1 MTFKAGHIEIST
13 VEENGNVMLHWGDRK
28 LFFGKQDEATVQS
41 LLLGNFKL
49 VRNHYEQKAK
59 DKLTGEELDELSL
72 TIVLH
77 YLYMYNMW
85 RGLYKGQEN
94 KQLEFDEEDFHHPQT
109 HDEIIWFVKRK
120 YPRDHI
126 HRCSALME
134 MSESEYRDY
143 EKRRQEFHDMF

>member
-1 MTFKAGHIEIST
+1 MPFKAGHIEIST
-13 VEENGNVMLHWGDRK
+13 VEENGNVMLYWGDRK

-49 VRNHYEQKAK
+49 VRTYYEQKAK

-85 RGLYKGQEN
+85 RGFYKGQEN

-109 HDEIIWFVKRK
+109 HDEIIWFLKRK
-120 YPRDHI
+120 YPGDHI

-134 MSESEYRDY
+134 MSESEFRDY